1 MARSYWLVISNR
13 SSVERFIEN
22 TKNKNQF
29 LNIYLLIL
37 GRLLT
42 HGAKNHLSRQPE
54 KN

>member
-1 MARSYWLVISNR
+1 MARSYWWVSSNR
-13 SSVERFIEN
+13 SSVKRFIEN
-22 TKNKNQF
+22 TKNKDQF

-37 GRLLT
+37 GRLLP